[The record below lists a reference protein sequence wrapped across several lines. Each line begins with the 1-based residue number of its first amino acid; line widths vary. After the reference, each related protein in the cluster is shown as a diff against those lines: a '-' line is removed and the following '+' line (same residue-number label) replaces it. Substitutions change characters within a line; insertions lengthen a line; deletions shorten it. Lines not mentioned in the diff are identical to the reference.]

1 MEVRR
6 LITIDEEV
14 LVEAKRPVNPP
25 LRKIAATAVITNPFA
40 GRYVEDLKEMIEIGE
55 QIGTILA
62 ERILKVVDAS
72 QIESFGKACIV
83 GEAGEIEH
91 AGALIHPTYG
101 KAIRQVIG
109 GGGGHHSLDKEDRRP
124 RHPYTEALLSS
135 VPMPDP
141 RIRKR
146 KITLAGDVPSPIH
159 PPAGCVFH
167 PRCPYR
173 GEKCATAAPP
183 LVEIEPDHWL
193 SCHYPIN

>member
-62 ERILKVVDAS
+62 DRILRVVDAS

-109 GGGGHHSLDKEDRRP
+109 GGAAIIPSTKKIGGP
-124 RHPYTEALLSS
+124 GT
-135 VPMPDP
+135 
-141 RIRKR
+141 RI
-146 KITLAGDVPSPIH
+146 DVPLHYKEAASVASHFDAVEVGLPDSPK
-159 PPAGCVFH
+159 AD
-167 PRCPYR
+167 
-173 GEKCATAAPP
+173 
-183 LVEIEPDHWL
+183 EILIALAVTTGGRPHARIPGLKKGDA
-193 SCHYPIN
+193 IGKDGVR